1 MTKRCIQALVVF
13 LLLGGITGCGS
24 KGGGAQAELNSID
37 DVMQQALNN
46 GADEFAPVELRFA
59 REKQRKALAAM
70 KAKKYA
76 KAEMLSREAKVDAL
90 LAGELA
96 KAEKSRHALEGVYDG
111 ILVSPETEVSDTS
124 DTSESQ
130 SDSLRALI
138 GG

>member
-1 MTKRCIQALVVF
+1 MTKWCIQALVAI

-24 KGGGAQAELNSID
+24 KEGGAQAELSSID
-37 DVMQQALNN
+37 DVMQQAVNN
-46 GADEFAPVELRFA
+46 GAHEFAPVELRFA

-111 ILVSPETEVSDTS
+111 ILVSPETAVSE
-124 DTSESQ
+124 TSESSESK